1 MKKEFR
7 DFLVG
12 QFEVAYGNV
21 HEMGYVDFDCFYA
34 ELGYEYCMEHLLQ
47 NIGINGTSDLME
59 FMKNKNIEEEER
71 EAFYKQQKLFYRI
84 QDAKSHISDYLVSNI
99 EDTDVALGV
108 LDKLDEEFAESIAE
122 IFIENHDCNVSENDQ
137 FYRIV
142 ADEIRNFITSKDYL
156 LAVSWSEEQAE
167 MIAEMFEV
175 YLKENS
181 LTIEEIIDIIG
192 DDYGDNL
199 IGIYDEKY
207 FNTYISEYCDDIQ
220 FNDIKAG
227 EVFST
232 NYYKTKDGEYILDI
246 QL

>member
-1 MKKEFR
+1 MSYE
-7 DFLVG
+7 
-12 QFEVAYGNV
+12 
-21 HEMGYVDFDCFYA
+21 DFDDFYA
-34 ELGYEYCMEHLLQ
+34 ELGYEYCMEQLLQ
-47 NIGINGTSDLME
+47 NIGINGTSDLIE
-59 FMKNKNIEEEER
+59 FMKNKKIEEEER

-84 QDAKSHISDYLVSNI
+84 QDAKNHISDYITSNI

-122 IFIENHDCNVSENDQ
+122 IFIENYDCNISENEQ

-156 LAVSWSEEQAE
+156 LAVKWSEEQAK

-175 YLKENS
+175 YLKGNP
-181 LTIEEIIDIIG
+181 LTIEEIINIIG
-192 DDYGDNL
+192 VGCGDNL

-207 FNTYISEYCDDIQ
+207 FNTYISEYYDDIQ
-220 FNDIKAG
+220 FNEIKAG
-227 EVFST
+227 EVFLNS
-232 NYYKTKDGEYILDI
+232 YYKTKDGEYILDI